1 MQIRSKRSK
10 TTTRVGEIEQKTKA
24 ETPTRLLLCTRVI
37 GQSKKSKLKL
47 AVKKP
52 CQPSPVCPVFV

>member
-1 MQIRSKRSK
+1 M
-10 TTTRVGEIEQKTKA
+10 ELNQKHKL
-24 ETPTRLLLCTRVI
+24 RHKLVSSSLVVLLLCTRVI

-52 CQPSPVCPVFV
+52 CQLAPARVHPVFV